1 VGLVEEIH
9 PEEIASTSSFY
20 DLSEEFLQ
28 PEKAFPNAPY
38 LRGCI
43 ATGEGIKR
51 VRKITNEREKG

>member
-1 VGLVEEIH
+1 VEEIH
-9 PEEIASTSSFY
+9 PEEIASTSCFY

-28 PEKAFPNAPY
+28 PKKAFPNALY

-51 VRKITNEREKG
+51 VRKITNEREKE